1 MFQSNFS
8 YKFATLG
15 FFYIVAKAGIVVT
28 LGLEYDNRHKWLSMN
43 FNTPKS
49 VPDVNIFW
57 SRLMLAFLC
66 GCFMP
71 ILVLN
76 KQTTRT
82 CLSIWNT
89 NKTPQDVPSTFPTVA
104 YTQRLPTQTVQQ
116 NMVRNIG
123 FFLGLSIIQFHYYY
137 LLIFRK

>member
-1 MFQSNFS
+1 M
-8 YKFATLG
+8 
-15 FFYIVAKAGIVVT
+15 AKAGIVVT
-28 LGLEYDNRHKWLSMN
+28 LGLEYENRHKWLSMN
-43 FNTPKS
+43 VNTQKS

-76 KQTTRT
+76 KQTART
-82 CLSIWNT
+82 CLSLWNT
-89 NKTPQDVPSTFPTVA
+89 NKTPSTVPSTFPTVA
-104 YTQRLPTQTVQQ
+104 YTQTVQQ

-123 FFLGLSIIQFHYYY
+123 IYFFFFLGVSKFNFIIAS
-137 LLIFRK
+137 LCN